1 MAGKTKNYRE
11 EFKKQIVALKQNG
24 KSIAD
29 ISKEYE
35 IAKYTIISQA
45 NNTERIDALEQ
56 TNKLIDQNIE
66 TLEKLIDEEDLIGHK
81 NIENKYA
88 NENINAIHQQ
98 IINKSIE
105 NIKECGFENNN
116 FRNNI
121 INFEE
126 YKK

>member
-35 IAKYTIISQA
+35 IAKSTIISQA

-66 TLEKLIDEEDLIGHK
+66 TLEKLIDEEDLIAHK